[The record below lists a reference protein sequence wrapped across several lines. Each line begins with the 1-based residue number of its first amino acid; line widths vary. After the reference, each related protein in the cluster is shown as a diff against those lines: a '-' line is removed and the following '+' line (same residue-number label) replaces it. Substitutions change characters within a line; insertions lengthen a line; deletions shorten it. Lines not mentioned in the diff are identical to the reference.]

1 VRDLI
6 ASAHE
11 LQGYLELQQWPFCFI
26 GGLAVFRW
34 GERRLTV
41 DADVTLLT
49 GFGEEDAYA
58 DILLR
63 RYASRIPDPIDF
75 VVKNRVLLL
84 YLDNQVSG
92 DIAFGGLPYEEDVV
106 RRSSLHE
113 YDTGVELRT
122 CSAEDL
128 VVMKAIA
135 SRPRDWQDI
144 EGILIRQAGRLDW
157 TLVLDELSPLAELKE
172 DPAIVPRLLNRRKA
186 LETG

>member
-122 CSAEDL
+122 CSAEEIQQRPC
-128 VVMKAIA
+128 VTA
-135 SRPRDWQDI
+135 SPCLRVPASSGQVENSSQYRFPRSTTQS
-144 EGILIRQAGRLDW
+144 
-157 TLVLDELSPLAELKE
+157 SP
-172 DPAIVPRLLNRRKA
+172 
-186 LETG
+186 